1 MGMLLAAALLPC
13 ALFVQTSSSMSAPA
27 VWRVCADGRV
37 ERIPGTFDTVGGD
50 LWRGTTDPVPSP
62 DQGRLAFLAGGQIRV
77 RDLDTGEERAVT
89 ALDDPQSRYRLRI
102 TAWAPDSKFL
112 LYHVAAPLPPPSR
125 DECAVLHD
133 DHPVEFRLHDLVSG
147 DDRRLEIPPRHGVRA
162 WLPNGSMLLEDLA
175 PSGHAW
181 VTWKPGEGAG
191 HRVGPFGHCGP
202 VVAHGSGRLLAAC
215 LEDGRGPGRI
225 FSIRLSDGAVEPAS
239 FACGWGTLW
248 WPSLSPGGRI
258 SFVQNRRT
266 ARGDIDLSR
275 LIVEDNVRFTCS
287 GGEVGTYRWIGDEA
301 IALRC
306 GDELVVVGA
315 DDGTVRSRTPLPEL

>member
-1 MGMLLAAALLPC
+1 
-13 ALFVQTSSSMSAPA
+13 VQTSSSLSSPA

-62 DQGRLAFLAGGQIRV
+62 DQHRLAFLAGGKIQV

-102 TAWAPDSKFL
+102 TAWAPDSQSL
-112 LYHVAAPLPPPSR
+112 LYHVAAPLPPPSG

-133 DHPVEFRLHDLVSG
+133 DNPVEFRLHDLVSG
-147 DDRRLEIPPRHGVRA
+147 SDRRLEIPPRHGVRA
-162 WLPNGSMLLEDLA
+162 WLPDGSLLLEDLA
-175 PSGHAW
+175 PSGHTW
-181 VTWKPGEGAG
+181 VTWKPGESAG
-191 HRVGPFGHCGP
+191 HRVGPSGHCGP
-202 VVAHGSGRLLAAC
+202 VVAQESERLLAAC
-215 LEDGRGPGRI
+215 FDGGRGPGRI

-239 FACGWGTLW
+239 VAGGRGTLW
-248 WPSLSPGGRI
+248 WPSVSPGGRV

-266 ARGDIDLSR
+266 AGGDIDLSR
-275 LIVEDNVRFTCS
+275 VIVDEEVLYTCAGS
-287 GGEVGTYRWIGDEA
+287 EVSAYRWIGDEA

-306 GDELVVVGA
+306 RDDLVVVAA
-315 DDGTVRSRTPLPEL
+315 DDGSVRSRTPLPER